1 MQIGDTISIQGSG
14 ANPYIIT
21 YKEGPNGPYHH
32 CTCPAWK
39 FIKAPIEER
48 RCKHIM
54 TISQGSSS
62 SSAQKQTKPI
72 ETVQQSRK
80 RQKKDESYIEAALA
94 EKWTS
99 EDPTG
104 YYMSEKLDGM
114 RCLWDGHTLRTRNGN
129 LIHAPDKMVSQLP
142 SIALDGELFLDR
154 GQFQAL
160 MSIVKSHVPSDDW
173 SKVRFMVFDAP
184 RVAAPFQ
191 GRLDEIKKSLNSC
204 NWVFMHEQK
213 RCQGR
218 DHVTTELDRILKM
231 GGEGVMLRHPRAPY
245 KHGRTTD
252 LLKVKKFMDA
262 EAYVTG
268 HEKGTGRNNGRMGAL
283 KCRDKD
289 GITFK
294 IGTGF
299 PDSMRDNPPAIGTLI
314 TYKFQEKT
322 VAGKPRF
329 PVFVRV
335 RID

>member
-1 MQIGDTISIQGSG
+1 MQVGESVSVQGSG
-14 ANPYIIT
+14 AKPYIIT
-21 YKEGPNGPYHH
+21 FKEGPNGPYYY

-48 RCKHIM
+48 HCKHIM
-54 TISQGSSS
+54 AISQSPTPTP
-62 SSAQKQTKPI
+62 KQTKPI
-72 ETVQQSRK
+72 DTVQQSRK
-80 RQKKDESYIEAALA
+80 RQKKDEAAYIEAALA
-94 EKWTS
+94 EKWNS
-99 EDPTG
+99 EDVTG

-129 LIHAPDKMVSQLP
+129 LIHAPNEMVAQLP
-142 SIALDGELFLDR
+142 SIALDGELFLNR
-154 GQFQAL
+154 GEFQTL
-160 MSIVKSHVPSDDW
+160 MSIVKSHVPGPQW

-184 RVAAPFQ
+184 QVSAPFQ
-191 GRLDEIKKSLNSC
+191 GRLDEIKKNLHSC
-204 NWVFMHEQK
+204 DWVHMHKQI

-218 DHVTTELDRILKM
+218 DHVMTELDRILKM
-231 GGEGVMLRHPRAPY
+231 GGEGVMLRHPHAPY

-252 LLKVKKFMDA
+252 LLKVKQFMDA

-268 HEKGTGRNNGRMGAL
+268 YENGTGRNNGRMGAL

-299 PDSMRDNPPAIGTLI
+299 PDSMRDHPPTVGTLI

>member
-1 MQIGDTISIQGSG
+1 MQIGDTVSIQGSG

-21 YKEGPNGPYHH
+21 YKEGPNGPYYH

-39 FIKAPIEER
+39 FIKSPIEER

-62 SSAQKQTKPI
+62 SSAPKQTKPI

-80 RQKKDESYIEAALA
+80 RKKHEEYIQAALA
-94 EKWTS
+94 DKWTS

-114 RCLWDGHTLRTRNGN
+114 RCLWDGHALRTRNGN
-129 LIHAPDKMVSQLP
+129 LIHAPAGMISQLP

-154 GQFQAL
+154 GAFQAL
-160 MSIVKSHVPSDDW
+160 MSIVKNHNPSDQW
-173 SKVRFMVFDAP
+173 SKVRYMVFDAP
-184 RVAAPFQ
+184 LVSAPFQ
-191 GRLDEIKKSLNSC
+191 GRLDEMKKHIHSC
-204 NWVFMHEQK
+204 DWVFMHEQK
-213 RCQGR
+213 RCEGR
-218 DHVTTELDRILKM
+218 NHVTTELERILKL
-231 GGEGVMLRHPRAPY
+231 GGEGVMLRKPHAPY
-245 KHGRTTD
+245 KAGRTND
-252 LLKVKKFMDA
+252 LLKVKQFVDA
-262 EAYVTG
+262 EAYVIG
-268 HEKGTGRNNGRMGAL
+268 HENGTGRNNGRMGAL
-283 KCRDKD
+283 KCKDKD

-329 PVFVRV
+329 PVFHRV